1 MENSNISWCH
11 DSFNPWYG
19 CARVSEACRNCYAA
33 DLALTKGLLEDWGPG
48 TVRKRT
54 SEEYWRKP
62 LRWNNE
68 ARRSGNRRRV
78 FCASLAD
85 VFDAEVPTQWRADLF
100 ELIRKT
106 PNLDWLLLTK
116 RPQLIEE
123 QLREISVWDSLPWRQ
138 IWFGTTMEDQ
148 RCFDERWPHLGRIPT
163 PVRFVSYEPAM
174 GPLILPES
182 VQGELD
188 WLIAGGETTMRK
200 NQSRPSDPAWFRSV
214 RDQCEHLG
222 VSFHF
227 KQWGNDLSMPDGS
240 RRWVGKTARLYRET
254 HHLLEGQVHQNFPVP
269 RLLGEADEGRIPSAP
284 ISVDPILPRQ

>member
-1 MENSNISWCH
+1 MENSNISWCD

-54 SEEYWRKP
+54 TEEYWRQP
-62 LRWNNE
+62 LRWNDE
-68 ARRSGNRRRV
+68 ARRSGIRRRV

-85 VFDAEVPTQWRADLF
+85 IFDEEVPSEWRADLF
-100 ELIRKT
+100 ELIRET

-116 RPQLIEE
+116 RPQLIEP
-123 QLREISVWDSLPWRQ
+123 QLREIGVLESLPWRQ

-148 RCFDERWPHLGRIPT
+148 RCFDERWLHLRQIPSV
-163 PVRFVSYEPAM
+163 VRFISYEPAL

-182 VQGELD
+182 VRGQLH

-200 NQSRPSDPAWFRSV
+200 NESRPSDPAWFRSV

-227 KQWGNDLSMPDGS
+227 KQWGNDLVMEDGV
-240 RRWVGKTARLYRET
+240 RQWVGKTARLYRET
-254 HHLLEGQVHQNFPVP
+254 HHLLDGQVHQNFPESVLG
-269 RLLGEADEGRIPSAP
+269 RLNANTDEGSA
-284 ISVDPILPRQ
+284 